1 MQIRNMMRIG
11 YLIIFAGAFIAS
23 LLMLQAKDCPTFS
36 CSVSFVYFAATAL
49 FVTILSFML
58 TSIFVMRLL
67 IQRFTIPA
75 LIKIPSKAKVK
86 RKTVKS
92 SKRKHFK

>member
-11 YLIIFAGAFIAS
+11 YLIIFAGAFITS

-67 IQRFTIPA
+67 IQRFTMPA
-75 LIKIPSKAKVK
+75 LVKVPSKIRVK
-86 RKTVKS
+86 KKTVKS